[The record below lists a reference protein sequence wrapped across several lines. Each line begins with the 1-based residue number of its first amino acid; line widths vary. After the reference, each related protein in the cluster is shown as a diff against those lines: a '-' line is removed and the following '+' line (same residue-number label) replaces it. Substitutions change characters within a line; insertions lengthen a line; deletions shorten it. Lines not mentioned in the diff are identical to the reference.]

1 MNTTQL
7 IRSLRQAANIK
18 SDVSDIELLEGVINS
33 LKDIKDYL
41 QGDGYSSNPQDYLT
55 DEFKGSLR
63 ALDTLWRQ
71 VYNENLQEE
80 ENKTLQE
87 ENESDKVIAT
97 HWVIGKYDHSQALHI
112 VAFAD
117 EENAR
122 EWEHTAQRKYDS
134 VVFTDRVSVL
144 KHLCDNHYY
153 DHSLYLTF

>member
-55 DEFKGSLR
+55 AEFNGSLR
-63 ALDTLWRQ
+63 ALDTLWQ
-71 VYNENLQEE
+71 QLYNESQQEE
-80 ENKTLQE
+80 ESE
-87 ENESDKVIAT
+87 ADKVIAT
-97 HWVIGKYDHSQALHI
+97 HWVIGKYDCTQRLYIS
-112 VAFAD
+112 AFAD

-122 EWEHTAQRKYDS
+122 EWEHTAKRKYDS

-153 DHSLYLTF
+153 DYSLYLTF

>member
-41 QGDGYSSNPQDYLT
+41 QGQGHSSNPQDYLT
-55 DEFKGSLR
+55 AEFNGSLR
-63 ALDTLWRQ
+63 ALDTLWQ
-71 VYNENLQEE
+71 QLYNESQQEE
-80 ENKTLQE
+80 ESE
-87 ENESDKVIAT
+87 ADKVIST

-122 EWEHTAQRKYDS
+122 EWEHTAKRKYDS

-153 DHSLYLTF
+153 DYSLYLTF

>member
-41 QGDGYSSNPQDYLT
+41 QGQGHSSNPQDYLT
-55 DEFKGSLR
+55 AEFNGSLR
-63 ALDTLWRQ
+63 ALDTLWQQ
-71 VYNENLQEE
+71 VYNESQQEE
-80 ENKTLQE
+80 ESE
-87 ENESDKVIAT
+87 ADKVIST

-122 EWEHTAQRKYDS
+122 EWEHTAKRKYDS

-153 DHSLYLTF
+153 DYSLYLTF

>member
-1 MNTTQL
+1 MRTTSL

-55 DEFKGSLR
+55 AEFNGSLR
-63 ALDTLWRQ
+63 ALDTLWQ
-71 VYNENLQEE
+71 QLYNESQQEE
-80 ENKTLQE
+80 ESE
-87 ENESDKVIAT
+87 ADKVIAT
-97 HWVIGKYDHSQALHI
+97 HWVIGKYDCTQRLYIS
-112 VAFAD
+112 AFAD

-122 EWEHTAQRKYDS
+122 EWEHTAKRKYDS

-153 DHSLYLTF
+153 DYSLYLTF

>member
-7 IRSLRQAANIK
+7 IRSLRQAANIN

-55 DEFKGSLR
+55 AEFNGSLR
-63 ALDTLWRQ
+63 ALDTLWQQ
-71 VYNENLQEE
+71 VYNESQQEE
-80 ENKTLQE
+80 ESE
-87 ENESDKVIAT
+87 ADKVIAT

-122 EWEHTAQRKYDS
+122 EWEHTAKRKYDS

-153 DHSLYLTF
+153 DYSLYLTF

>member
-55 DEFKGSLR
+55 AEFNGSLR
-63 ALDTLWRQ
+63 ALDTLWQQ
-71 VYNENLQEE
+71 VYNESQQEE
-80 ENKTLQE
+80 ESE
-87 ENESDKVIAT
+87 ADKVIAT

-122 EWEHTAQRKYDS
+122 EWEHTAKRKYDS

>member
-1 MNTTQL
+1 MRTTSL

-41 QGDGYSSNPQDYLT
+41 QGDGYSNNPQDYLT
-55 DEFKGSLR
+55 AEFNGSLR
-63 ALDTLWRQ
+63 ALDTLWQ
-71 VYNENLQEE
+71 QLYNESQQEE
-80 ENKTLQE
+80 ENE
-87 ENESDKVIAT
+87 VDKVIAT
-97 HWVIGKYDHSQALHI
+97 HWVIGKYDHSQVLHI

-117 EENAR
+117 EDNAR
-122 EWEHTAQRKYDS
+122 EWEHTAKRKYDS

>member
-55 DEFKGSLR
+55 AEFNGSLR
-63 ALDTLWRQ
+63 ALDTLWQQ
-71 VYNENLQEE
+71 VYNESQQEE
-80 ENKTLQE
+80 ESE
-87 ENESDKVIAT
+87 ADKVIAT

-122 EWEHTAQRKYDS
+122 EWEHTAKRKYDS

-153 DHSLYLTF
+153 DYSLYLTF

>member
-1 MNTTQL
+1 MRTTSL

-18 SDVSDIELLEGVINS
+18 SDLSDIELLEGVINS

-55 DEFKGSLR
+55 AEFNGSLR
-63 ALDTLWRQ
+63 ALDTLWQ
-71 VYNENLQEE
+71 QLYNESQQEE
-80 ENKTLQE
+80 ESE
-87 ENESDKVIAT
+87 ADKVIAT

-122 EWEHTAQRKYDS
+122 EWEHTAKRKYDS

-144 KHLCDNHYY
+144 KHLCDRHYY
-153 DHSLYLTF
+153 DYSLYLTF

>member
-1 MNTTQL
+1 MRTTSL

-18 SDVSDIELLEGVINS
+18 SDLSDIELLEGVINS

-55 DEFKGSLR
+55 AEFNGSLR
-63 ALDTLWRQ
+63 ALDTLWQ
-71 VYNENLQEE
+71 QLYNESQQEE
-80 ENKTLQE
+80 ESE
-87 ENESDKVIAT
+87 ADKVIAT
-97 HWVIGKYDHSQALHI
+97 HWVIGKYDCTQRLYIS
-112 VAFAD
+112 AFAD

-122 EWEHTAQRKYDS
+122 EWEHTAKRKYDS

-153 DHSLYLTF
+153 DYSLYLTF

>member
-18 SDVSDIELLEGVINS
+18 SDVSDIALLEGVINS

-41 QGDGYSSNPQDYLT
+41 QGQGHSSNPQDYLT
-55 DEFKGSLR
+55 AEFNGSLR
-63 ALDTLWRQ
+63 SLDTLWQ
-71 VYNENLQEE
+71 QLYNESQQEE
-80 ENKTLQE
+80 ESE
-87 ENESDKVIAT
+87 ADKVIAT
-97 HWVIGKYDHSQALHI
+97 HWVISKYDHSRALHI

-122 EWEHTAQRKYDS
+122 EWEHTAKRKYDS

-153 DHSLYLTF
+153 DYSLYLTF

>member
-1 MNTTQL
+1 MRTTSL

-18 SDVSDIELLEGVINS
+18 SDLSDIELLEGVINS

-55 DEFKGSLR
+55 AEFNGSLR
-63 ALDTLWRQ
+63 ALDTLWQ
-71 VYNENLQEE
+71 QLYNESQQEE
-80 ENKTLQE
+80 ESE
-87 ENESDKVIAT
+87 ADKVIAT

-122 EWEHTAQRKYDS
+122 EWEHTAKRKYDS

-153 DHSLYLTF
+153 DYSLYLTF